1 LFVQRAATARG
12 VTGYVCNL
20 QRGDEI
26 EVVACGDD
34 DNLEDLAAELR
45 SGPPGARVTE
55 MKVDYLDPA
64 PAFVD
69 FTIRY

>member
-12 VTGYVCNL
+12 VTGYARNL

-34 DNLEDLAAELR
+34 DNLEALAAELR
-45 SGPPGARVTE
+45 SGPTGARVTE
-55 MKVDYLDPA
+55 VTLDSLDPA
-64 PAFVD
+64 PLCVD